1 MRVVVLEPK
10 EDLGEVTR
18 GGDAGE
24 AAGAPNED
32 ARWMQKLAKKTVI
45 SQSYFQ
51 NLPFPIR

>member
-18 GGDAGE
+18 GGDAEE

>member
-18 GGDAGE
+18 GGDAE
-24 AAGAPNED
+24 EGAPNED
-32 ARWMQKLAKKTVI
+32 ARWTQKLAKKTVI

-51 NLPFPIR
+51 NLPFSIR

>member
-18 GGDAGE
+18 GGDAEE
-24 AAGAPNED
+24 AEGAPNED
-32 ARWMQKLAKKTVI
+32 ARWTQKLAKKTVI

-51 NLPFPIR
+51 NLPFSIR